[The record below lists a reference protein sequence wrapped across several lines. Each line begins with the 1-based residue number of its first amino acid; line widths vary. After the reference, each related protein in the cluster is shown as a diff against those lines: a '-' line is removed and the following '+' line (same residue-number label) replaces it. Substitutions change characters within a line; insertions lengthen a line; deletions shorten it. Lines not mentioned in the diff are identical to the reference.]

1 MDISWATN
9 LKFTDFNIYIHKVQ
23 DRSFRSHTNVL
34 FSSVRMCKWNGDKH
48 WTKQD
53 IQRVFWNIQLNN
65 AHKIGVFYYEWNFL
79 STWFLSAGVL
89 SVGFLLCGFFVMDS
103 CPWPLYSIN
112 NGTDM
117 SIVFCGF
124 SLFVNIKYLHNIK

>member
-79 STWFLSAGVL
+79 STWFLSAGGFV
-89 SVGFLLCGFFVMDS
+89 SGVFAMWGFCHGFLSM
-103 CPWPLYSIN
+103 
-112 NGTDM
+112 TA
-117 SIVFCGF
+117 
-124 SLFVNIKYLHNIK
+124 LFYKQWNWHVHCFLWIQLVCEY